1 MKKIGRALLVTVL
14 TVMLFAGCSNATYGF
29 DEESPFY
36 TEPAAE
42 HKAEK
47 VDEAPKSS
55 EVKTDETDETPK
67 SEATKQD
74 PDEENETTFSYDPNG
89 MPE

>member
-1 MKKIGRALLVTVL
+1 MKKIGRAVFMSALAVT
-14 TVMLFAGCSNATYGF
+14 LFAGCSNATYGF
-29 DEESPFY
+29 DKESPFY

-47 VDEAPKSS
+47 ADETPVVP
-55 EVKTDETDETPK
+55 EEKTDKTDETPK
-67 SEATKQD
+67 CGVKEQD